1 MSTSQARAARGTDAS
16 NSIFFL
22 VSQLI
27 AVNLPELGSFQRLK
41 HIDLAR
47 GTLRGASGK
56 FFHAVGDNL
65 RQLHYLLAQFSMFRN
80 VALNTVAIGL

>member
-27 AVNLPELGSFQRLK
+27 AVNLPKLGSFQRLK
-41 HIDLAR
+41 HIADQIPLSSSFQVLAADPLSLPEIIFAR
-47 GTLRGASGK
+47 SDDAAPTGRA
-56 FFHAVGDNL
+56 
-65 RQLHYLLAQFSMFRN
+65 
-80 VALNTVAIGL
+80 

>member
-47 GTLRGASGK
+47 GTLRA
-56 FFHAVGDNL
+56 A
-65 RQLHYLLAQFSMFRN
+65 
-80 VALNTVAIGL
+80 